1 MKKKLIFRLLPLALI
16 VLSLQA
22 SCSDKKAQTERPRE
36 TFAVYQQED
45 FYPVREFKTD
55 FSGKTPKNF
64 VLLIGDGM
72 GIAHIHAGMVANG
85 GSLFLQNFPSVGFTF
100 THSYNSFVTGSAEA
114 ATAIASGKKSYSGAI
129 GVDEDTIPV
138 KTVLHK
144 AIERGLATGLVSTSS
159 ITHATPAG
167 FIAHQPN
174 REMHE
179 EIAADFLK
187 YDIDLFIG
195 GGTKF
200 FSEREDE
207 QDLISKLKEK
217 GYQVSYDI
225 DEIAKIKSGKLAG
238 LTAGEHNGRIE
249 ERGDMLPIATE
260 AALNILSNNEKGFFI
275 MIEGSQI
282 DWGGHNNDLTY
293 LIEEMLDFDK
303 AIGKALEFAEAN
315 GETLVIVASDHE
327 TGGLTL
333 HGGDYSKGR
342 VRAKFASSSHTGLVV
357 PIFAYGPG
365 AELFTGFIDN
375 TDIHNIID
383 DLMLRLN

>member
-179 EIAADFLK
+179 
-187 YDIDLFIG
+187 
-195 GGTKF
+195 
-200 FSEREDE
+200 
-207 QDLISKLKEK
+207 
-217 GYQVSYDI
+217 
-225 DEIAKIKSGKLAG
+225 
-238 LTAGEHNGRIE
+238 
-249 ERGDMLPIATE
+249 
-260 AALNILSNNEKGFFI
+260 
-275 MIEGSQI
+275 
-282 DWGGHNNDLTY
+282 
-293 LIEEMLDFDK
+293 
-303 AIGKALEFAEAN
+303 
-315 GETLVIVASDHE
+315 
-327 TGGLTL
+327 
-333 HGGDYSKGR
+333 
-342 VRAKFASSSHTGLVV
+342 
-357 PIFAYGPG
+357 
-365 AELFTGFIDN
+365 
-375 TDIHNIID
+375 
-383 DLMLRLN
+383 